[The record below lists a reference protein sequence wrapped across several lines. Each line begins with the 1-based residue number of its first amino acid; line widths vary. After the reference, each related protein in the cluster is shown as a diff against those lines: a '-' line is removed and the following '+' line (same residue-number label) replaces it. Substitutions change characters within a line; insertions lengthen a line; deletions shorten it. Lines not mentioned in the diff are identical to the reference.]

1 MAALFLFSGFPASSL
16 QAKPCTH
23 ATAKRGLL
31 LAVLPKLDKI
41 K

>member
-1 MAALFLFSGFPASSL
+1 MAALFQFSGITDTDSDH
-16 QAKPCTH
+16 QH
-23 ATAKRGLL
+23 ATAKRAPL